1 MQLAGQVQQMAGV
14 EVRISEEAGRH
25 FMGPVPSERECSGR
39 SFRIMSTQ
47 KGSDFGAIFR
57 CLRCGRDLEG
67 AYLPQSKSRL
77 NRPGGQIP

>member
-1 MQLAGQVQQMAGV
+1 
-14 EVRISEEAGRH
+14 
-25 FMGPVPSERECSGR
+25 
-39 SFRIMSTQ
+39 MSTQ

-77 NRPGGQIP
+77 NRPGGQIRESPSLHRDCLFRSEQVHSMRLTNF